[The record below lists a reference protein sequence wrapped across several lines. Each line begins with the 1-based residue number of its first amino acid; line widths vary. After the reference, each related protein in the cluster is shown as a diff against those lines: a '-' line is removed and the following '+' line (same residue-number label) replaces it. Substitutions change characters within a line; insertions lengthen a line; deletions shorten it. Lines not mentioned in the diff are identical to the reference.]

1 MQALC
6 KRRLRVAYIG
16 ILLRLGCII
25 LVFSVGVFHF
35 KKASVQ
41 STMQMRNIVF
51 VISTSILFHKSQ
63 CHSNGAP
70 ASQCESMT
78 PSHGAVAQAG
88 ASPYE
93 VKVNWPYYMP
103 GENVRV
109 SIESSSDN
117 IKGYL
122 IQARQ
127 VGGNSATGLFS
138 AAPVNGKH
146 LNCSNIKVN
155 KWIIFHVETKR

>member
-1 MQALC
+1 MEL
-6 KRRLRVAYIG
+6 IG
-16 ILLRLGCII
+16 
-25 LVFSVGVFHF
+25 V
-35 KKASVQ
+35 
-41 STMQMRNIVF
+41 VF
-51 VISTSILFHKSQ
+51 VIITSALFNKCLCYPSGAPTSQ
-63 CHSNGAP
+63 CT
-70 ASQCESMT
+70 SMT
-78 PSHGAVAQAG
+78 PTHGAAAQAG

-93 VKVNWPYYMP
+93 IKVNRPYYMP

-127 VGGNSATGLFS
+127 VGGNSATGMFA

-146 LNCSNIKVN
+146 LSCGNSKV
-155 KWIIFHVETKR
+155 KVKLYSQSRTQKVSRLYIGLETVYI